1 MPVKTLM
8 NENIFDYD
16 MTFIETEVINP
27 DRTDKESYLKRTPVL
42 KKLSDLHLL
51 FLIRRDKENCDR
63 IMEMIK
69 QHEDMAEI
77 INQKTK

>member
-1 MPVKTLM
+1 M

-63 IMEMIK
+63 IMEVIK

>member
-1 MPVKTLM
+1 M

-69 QHEDMAEI
+69 QHEDMADI

>member
-1 MPVKTLM
+1 M

>member
-1 MPVKTLM
+1 M

-69 QHEDMAEI
+69 QHKDMAEI

>member
-1 MPVKTLM
+1 M
-8 NENIFDYD
+8 NKNIFDYD

>member
-1 MPVKTLM
+1 M

-16 MTFIETEVINP
+16 MTFIEIEVINP
-27 DRTDKESYLKRTPVL
+27 DRTDKESYLKRTPML
-42 KKLSDLHLL
+42 KKLSELHLL
-51 FLIRRDKENCDR
+51 FLIRRDKKNCDR
-63 IMEMIK
+63 IMEVIK

>member
-1 MPVKTLM
+1 
-8 NENIFDYD
+8 

>member
-1 MPVKTLM
+1 M

-69 QHEDMAEI
+69 QQEDMADI

>member
-1 MPVKTLM
+1 M

-16 MTFIETEVINP
+16 MTFIEIEVINP

-63 IMEMIK
+63 IMEVIK